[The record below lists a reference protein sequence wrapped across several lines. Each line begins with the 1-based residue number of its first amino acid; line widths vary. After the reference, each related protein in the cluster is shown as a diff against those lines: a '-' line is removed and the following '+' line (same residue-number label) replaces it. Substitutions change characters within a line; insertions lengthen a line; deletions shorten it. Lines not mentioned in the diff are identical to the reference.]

1 MIKIRTTDIN
11 LTTYISLT
19 AEPGPALSQGG
30 CFGERWIAEKAQE
43 YGVKIH
49 RGIHV
54 CKNCGLEI
62 NADINACL
70 NIARKAV
77 DVLMRGRNK

>member
-1 MIKIRTTDIN
+1 M
-11 LTTYISLT
+11 
-19 AEPGPALSQGG
+19 
-30 CFGERWIAEKAQE
+30 
-43 YGVKIH
+43 
-49 RGIHV
+49 